1 MKFLQNLT
9 AAAADQGLPL
19 QWRTPTGFPWIN
31 RYYKQETKQVRL
43 FLHRLGLF
51 RVLLT
56 TGEEGAEP
64 KINRRKAKNGVAPN
78 CVHACDAA
86 HLMRTVN
93 AAVAEGIT
101 SIATVH
107 DSFGCLPSRAARFR
121 KIILEQFVRMY
132 EGHDVLAEVLTQAR
146 ADLSGNTKRMPSALP
161 QYGALDLKK
170 VLDAEFAFA

>member
-1 MKFLQNLT
+1 
-9 AAAADQGLPL
+9 
-19 QWRTPTGFPWIN
+19 
-31 RYYKQETKQVRL
+31 VS
-43 FLHRLGLF
+43 F

-56 TGEEGAEP
+56 TGEGHHPE
-64 KINRRKAKNGVAPN
+64 IDRRKAKNGVAPN
-78 CVHACDAA
+78 FVHACDAG

-132 EGHDVLAEVLTQAR
+132 EEHDVLAEVLTQAR
-146 ADLSGNTKRMPSALP
+146 ADLSGNTKRMPTAPATVRLAGP
-161 QYGALDLKK
+161 QEGSRRRVCVRLSLYS
-170 VLDAEFAFA
+170 VT

>member
-1 MKFLQNLT
+1 V
-9 AAAADQGLPL
+9 DQP
-19 QWRTPTGFPWIN
+19 
-31 RYYKQETKQVRL
+31 YYKQEAKQVRL

-56 TGEEGAEP
+56 TGEEEAEP

-107 DSFGCLPSRAARFR
+107 DSFSCLPSRAGRFR
-121 KIILEQFVRMY
+121 KIILEEFVRMY
-132 EGHDVLAEVLTQAR
+132 ETHDVLDEVFARAR
-146 ADLSGNTKRMPSALP
+146 ADLGRNRKRMPSAPP

-170 VLDAEFAFA
+170 ALVAEFAFA